1 MELSQHCKIK
11 FALVSHVLPPSWSGQ
26 AVVLHRLLRALDPDC
41 YCLISLQSYD
51 PQAYKGDMSSR
62 LKARYYCLNPG
73 FRLGIL
79 QRFGLSGMRNW
90 LQTYLRARQIFR
102 IVKKDQSDAIIA
114 CTGNL
119 YDLPAAY
126 LASRWAGVRYFV
138 YLFDDYFY
146 QWPGPLERSFA
157 QRWERMLIKEAVG
170 VVVPNEFLYEEY
182 RGRYGIE
189 PVVIHN
195 PCEELRKVWEEEGP
209 WPTDPWEIK
218 IVYTGAVYHAHYD
231 AFHNLIAAI
240 PQLKGREIKLHL
252 YTAQEPAELE
262 RERIKG
268 AVVYH
273 PHLSLT
279 QIGEV
284 QRRADIL
291 FLPLAFVSAIPEVI
305 KTSAPGKMGEYL
317 SSGRPILVHAPA
329 DSFLTWYF
337 KKYECGVVVEQN
349 NPAALT
355 QAIQELLRNVALRE
369 TLAKNALDCARRD
382 FSPGKAGTEFLR
394 LFQPIREGQSCASSS

>member
-1 MELSQHCKIK
+1 MK

-26 AVVLHRLLRALDPDC
+26 AVVLHRLLRALDPHS
-41 YCLISLQSYD
+41 YCLISRQNYD
-51 PQAYKGDMSSR
+51 PQGYRGDTYSR
-62 LKARYYCLNPG
+62 LEARYYCLRPR
-73 FRLGIL
+73 FGIGML
-79 QRFGLSGMRNW
+79 RKFGLSAVGNW
-90 LQTYLRARQIFR
+90 LRTYQRARQIFR
-102 IVKKDQSDAIIA
+102 IVKKERSEAVVA
-114 CTGNL
+114 CTGDL
-119 YDLPAAY
+119 YDLPAAF
-126 LASRWAGVRYFV
+126 LASRRAGLRYYI

-146 QWPGPLERSFA
+146 QWPGALERSFA
-157 QRWERMLIKEAVG
+157 QRWERILIKEANG
-170 VVVPNEFLYEEY
+170 VVVPNEFLWQEY
-182 RGRYGIE
+182 RCRHGIE

-195 PCEELRKVWEEEGP
+195 PCEALGNEGEEEVP
-209 WPTDPWEIK
+209 WPTHPREIK

-240 PQLKGREIKLHL
+240 PKLRGPEVKLHL

-291 FLPLAFVSAIPEVI
+291 FLPLAFVSAIPEAI

-337 KKYECGVVVEQN
+337 KKFECGVVVEQN

-394 LFQPIREGQSCASSS
+394 LFQPIREGQGCASSS